1 MAKKKNKHNLWK
13 RLHFKYRLSVM
24 NENTLEEVW
33 KINASMFSGAVLLLV
48 FAGFLITVTSFI
60 IIATPIRYYLPGY
73 LDSEIREQAIR
84 MAFRADSLQEQI
96 DNQSVYI
103 RNMQSVFEG
112 KVLNID
118 SVKTTMVD
126 TVSISD
132 SDPSLQK
139 SKAEREFVQRYEEE
153 EKYNLSAQQPS
164 ASSSAE
170 SLIFYKPVNG
180 TVTGKFNPY
189 GGQYGLTIRV
199 GSKETVSAVM
209 AGTVLSAS
217 YDIGGGYTIQ
227 IQHKNGYVSVYTGN
241 TSLLKRT
248 GDKVRTGEA
257 IAVIESDKNK
267 NTETFAGFE
276 LWYKGNPVNPEDFI
290 LFK

>member
-1 MAKKKNKHNLWK
+1 MAKKKNKHNFWK

-24 NENTLEEVW
+24 NENTLEELW
-33 KINASMFSGAVLLLV
+33 KINASMFSGVMLLLV
-48 FAGFLITVTSFI
+48 FAGFLITVTSVI

-84 MAFRADSLQEQI
+84 MFFRADSLQEQI
-96 DNQSVYI
+96 DNQNIYI
-103 RNMQSVFEG
+103 HNLQQVFAG

-132 SDPSLQK
+132 TDPSLQK
-139 SKAEREFVQRYEEE
+139 TKAEREFVQRYEEE
-153 EKYNLSAQQPS
+153 EKYNLSVLPS
-164 ASSSAE
+164 SVTNPAE
-170 SLIFYKPVNG
+170 SLIFYKPLNG
-180 TVTGKFNPY
+180 SVVSKFNPSN
-189 GGQYGLTIRV
+189 GQYGLTIKILL
-199 GSKETVSAVM
+199 KETVSAVM
-209 AGTVLSAS
+209 AGTVLSAN
-217 YDIGGGYTIQ
+217 YDINGGYTIQ

-241 TSLLKRT
+241 TTLLKQT

-257 IAVIESDKNK
+257 IAVIESDKN
-267 NTETFAGFE
+267 NSTETFAGFE
-276 LWYKGNPVNPEDFI
+276 LWYKGTPVNPEDFI

>member
-1 MAKKKNKHNLWK
+1 MAKKKNKHTFWK

-33 KINASMFSGAVLLLV
+33 KINASMFSGVVLLLV
-48 FAGFLITVTSFI
+48 FAGFLITITSVI

-84 MAFRADSLQEQI
+84 MSFRADSLQEQI
-96 DNQSVYI
+96 DYQKIYTS
-103 RNMQSVFEG
+103 NMQNVFAG
-112 KVLNID
+112 KIQNID

-132 SDPSLQK
+132 SDPSLKK

-153 EKYNLSAQQPS
+153 EKYNLSVLP
-164 ASSSAE
+164 ASVTGAAE
-170 SLIFYKPVNG
+170 SVIFYKPVNG
-180 TVTGKFNPY
+180 SIVAKFNPY
-189 GGQYGLTIRV
+189 NGQYGLKLKIL
-199 GSKETVSAVM
+199 SKETVSSVM
-209 AGTVLSAS
+209 AGSVLSAG
-217 YDIGGGYTIQ
+217 YDINGGYTVQ

-241 TSLLKRT
+241 AVLLKQT
-248 GDKVRTGEA
+248 GEKVRTGEA
-257 IAVIESDKNK
+257 IAVIGDDKDKNA
-267 NTETFAGFE
+267 ETFAGFE
-276 LWYKGNPVNPEDFI
+276 LWYKGSPVNPEDFI